1 MSKRQQLFELYVKN
15 LESIRSFPEVTLT
28 TDFDLTN
35 AMVCPICWRVLYHD
49 DLVRKEVTLEHVPPK
64 STNGRASTLTCRGCN
79 NLAGTLLD
87 SHVSKQL
94 ELESQFSG
102 KNSKPI
108 KVHLNFREHGQI
120 TAFLSVHNGNF
131 RILTAPKKSNPKAI
145 ERLEAHLSNPPDN
158 VTFDVVMR
166 AWNPN
171 RADIGK
177 MRIAYLIAFSR
188 LGYSLF
194 LNPNVNLIREQI
206 MKPHEKLLDHPGI
219 FSNDDAYLGVTLVK
233 EPREAQ
239 CILVSFKLSIGQY
252 ERNDRVILPAS
263 HLSHSE
269 SIHWWATHAGKP
281 VNLVVER
288 VIDEIFLDNPLYAHT
303 CWGKISL

>member
-1 MSKRQQLFELYVKN
+1 MSKKQQLFELYVKN
-15 LESIRSFPEVTLT
+15 LESFRSFPEVTLT

-49 DLVRKEVTLEHVPPK
+49 DLIRKDLTLEHVPPK

-108 KVHLNFREHGQI
+108 KVLLNFREHGQI
-120 TAFLSVHNGNF
+120 TAFLTAHNGNF
-131 RILTAPKKSNPKAI
+131 RIVTAPKKSNPKAI
-145 ERLEAHLSNPPDN
+145 ERLEAHLSDPPDN
-158 VTFDVVMR
+158 VAFDVVMR
-166 AWNPN
+166 AWNTS

-206 MKPHEKLLDHPGI
+206 MKPKEKLLDHLGI
-219 FSNDDAYLGVTLVK
+219 FATEDSYLGVTMV
-233 EPREAQ
+233 EGPREAQ
-239 CILVSFKLSIGQY
+239 SILVSFRLSTGMH
-252 ERNDRVILPAS
+252 ERSYLVVLPAP
-263 HLSHSE
+263 HLSYSQ
-269 SIHWWATHAGKP
+269 SIQWWSKNVGKS
-281 VNLVVER
+281 VSLNIER
-288 VIDEIFLDNPLYAHT
+288 VIDSYPLDNPLYAHRY
-303 CWGKISL
+303 WDAV